1 MIAVYAYAIG
11 DTAMLS
17 LVLVENF
24 SRFHFQEK
32 HNASVKSYVGR
43 RVCRATHPKTN
54 IRKDLID
61 VIKKGIIFL
70 E

>member
-32 HNASVKSYVGR
+32 HNASVRSYVGW
-43 RVCRATHPKTN
+43 RVFRAAYPKTK
-54 IRKDLID
+54 IRKVLID
-61 VIKKGIIFL
+61 VIKKGIIF
-70 E
+70 